1 MKQKIFYDLKFKFNL
16 SQIKKTNLI
25 NYSQNMEPI
34 TTSPP
39 MTFEQAMAIMKQ
51 QGEDLL
57 AKTEKETAAIYAKI
71 EADRKKHEAEME
83 KRHRETLAKIEAE
96 RIENEKRFK
105 RQQKA
110 DNKKWREMSLRLGE
124 IIEYMIAPDLP
135 AKFRELGFTFR
146 NSTIRQDVSDG
157 TRVLTDID
165 ILLEDGDSVMLIEAK
180 TCPSVYD
187 VKELLKNM
195 KIVQQHPPRSV
206 RGAKMY
212 GAIAGAVVRDN
223 VAKAAFDAG
232 FYVVMQTG
240 ENVEIVP
247 LPKDF
252 VPKFWEVAGK

>member
-1 MKQKIFYDLKFKFNL
+1 
-16 SQIKKTNLI
+16 
-25 NYSQNMEPI
+25 METI

-57 AKTEKETAAIYAKI
+57 AKTKEETAAIYAKI
-71 EADRKKHEAEME
+71 EAQ
-83 KRHRETLAKIEAE
+83 
-96 RIENEKRFK
+96 RIENENR
-105 RQQKA
+105 RKA

-180 TCPSVYD
+180 TCPTVYD

-223 VAKAAFDAG
+223 VAKAAFAAG

-247 LPKDF
+247 PPKDF
-252 VPKFWEVAGK
+252 VPKVWEVAEK

>member
-1 MKQKIFYDLKFKFNL
+1 M
-16 SQIKKTNLI
+16 
-25 NYSQNMEPI
+25 I
-34 TTSPP
+34 THQPL
-39 MTFEQAMAIMKQ
+39 TFEQVMAIMDKQ
-51 QGEDLL
+51 K
-57 AKTEKETAAIYAKI
+57 AETF
-71 EADRKKHEAEME
+71 
-83 KRHRETLAKIEAE
+83 AKIEAE
-96 RIENEKRFK
+96 RIENDKKLELQRIENEKRFE

-135 AKFRELGFTFR
+135 AKFRKLGFTFK

-165 ILLEDGDSVMLIEAK
+165 ILLEDGDSVMLVGAK
-180 TCPSVYD
+180 ACPTVYD

-212 GAIAGAVVRDN
+212 GAIAGAVVKDN
-223 VAKAAFDAG
+223 VKKAAFEAG

-240 ENVEIVP
+240 DNVEIVP
-247 LPKDF
+247 PPDNF
-252 VPKFWEVAGK
+252 VAKYWEVKNV